1 MTILK
6 LRIGKEKKSGEE
18 DKYDDN
24 GEGKMDVISDLVKDK
39 KHLVM
44 EMEKTVQMNILSN
57 IEDYQALKEENKAKY
72 NLLVDRLKKVSELR
86 AKQALKAKEHETIR
100 LMITPTSISADL
112 TDDEWRLW
120 KSNGKLSK

>member
-86 AKQALKAKEHETIR
+86 AKQALKANEHETIR

-112 TDDEWRLW
+112 TDDE
-120 KSNGKLSK
+120 